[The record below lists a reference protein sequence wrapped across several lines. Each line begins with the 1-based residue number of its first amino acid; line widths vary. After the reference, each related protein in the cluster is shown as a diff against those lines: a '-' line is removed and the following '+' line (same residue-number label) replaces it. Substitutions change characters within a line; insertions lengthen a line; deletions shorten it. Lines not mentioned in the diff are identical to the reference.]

1 MDFETWWNETG
12 SGILPLPGA
21 DMEEHGKLVAGEA
34 WDAAIKGFLEAW
46 EHGLADASAEI
57 DRLKQALCAANAMA
71 ERFER
76 GLYLSKNEIEKALE
90 GDEYPDFQPTCSKQI
105 P

>member
-34 WDAAIKGFLEAW
+34 WDEAIRGFLEAW
-46 EHGLADASAEI
+46 EHGQGAFTAEI

-90 GDEYPDFQPTCSKQI
+90 CDEHPDLQPI
-105 P
+105 R

>member
-46 EHGLADASAEI
+46 EHG
-57 DRLKQALCAANAMA
+57 
-71 ERFER
+71 
-76 GLYLSKNEIEKALE
+76 KN
-90 GDEYPDFQPTCSKQI
+90 S
-105 P
+105 

>member
-46 EHGLADASAEI
+46 EHGQAAASAEI
-57 DRLKQALCAANAMA
+57 ERLRHALCAD
-71 ERFER
+71 
-76 GLYLSKNEIEKALE
+76 L
-90 GDEYPDFQPTCSKQI
+90 QPTCSKPI

>member
-1 MDFETWWNETG
+1 MDFETWWHEIG

-46 EHGLADASAEI
+46 EHG
-57 DRLKQALCAANAMA
+57 
-71 ERFER
+71 
-76 GLYLSKNEIEKALE
+76 KN
-90 GDEYPDFQPTCSKQI
+90 S
-105 P
+105 

>member
-34 WDAAIKGFLEAW
+34 WDAAIRARSGDGRASRLYRAITLSIT
-46 EHGLADASAEI
+46 GPLQRVRVDAPVG
-57 DRLKQALCAANAMA
+57 
-71 ERFER
+71 R
-76 GLYLSKNEIEKALE
+76 GR
-90 GDEYPDFQPTCSKQI
+90 
-105 P
+105 